1 MNITTTK
8 GKTMNTYK
16 VNLINK
22 LGQGLG
28 SVKVEVA
35 DKADA
40 PAEAARKMV
49 RFAKGYNAKY
59 DNEGLPEW
67 ARKSENH
74 DDYIATGTIRKVAT
88 KKVAA

>member
-1 MNITTTK
+1 MS
-8 GKTMNTYK
+8 TYK
-16 VNLINK
+16 VNLMNTA
-22 LGQGLG
+22 GNGLG
-28 SVKVEVA
+28 SVRVEVA

-40 PAEAARKMV
+40 ANEAARVMV
-49 RFAKGYNAKY
+49 RFAKEYNAKY

-74 DDYIATGTIRKVAT
+74 ADYIAIGTIRKVAA

>member
-1 MNITTTK
+1 MT
-8 GKTMNTYK
+8 TYK
-16 VNLINK
+16 VNLMSPAGNGI
-22 LGQGLG
+22 GA
-28 SVKVEVA
+28 VRVTVA

-40 PAEAARKMV
+40 PAEAAKAMV

-59 DNEGLPEW
+59 DNEGLPQW

-74 DDYIATGTIRKVAT
+74 ADYIAWGTIRKVAA

>member
-1 MNITTTK
+1 MS
-8 GKTMNTYK
+8 TYK
-16 VNLINK
+16 VNLQTPA
-22 LGQGLG
+22 GTGLG
-28 SVKVEVA
+28 SVRVEVA

-49 RFAKGYNAKY
+49 RFAKEYNAKY

-74 DDYIATGTIRKVAT
+74 ADYIAWGTIRKVAA